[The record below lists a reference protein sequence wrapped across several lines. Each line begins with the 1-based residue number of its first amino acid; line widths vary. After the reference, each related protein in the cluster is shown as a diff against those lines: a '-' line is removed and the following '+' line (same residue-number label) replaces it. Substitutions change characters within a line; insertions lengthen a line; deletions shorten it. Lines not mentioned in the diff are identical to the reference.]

1 MKTFLEL
8 YDELN
13 EKPKGLY
20 YNINKK
26 RKEGRKMRKKGEK
39 GAPKASDFE
48 RAAQT
53 AKESVQ
59 EDDHTAV
66 AKVKSD
72 IKDRKEKNKR
82 DDDQRLD
89 RARTQDTARKNLE
102 TEEVKLDETIVDFDY
117 SRNPKGIYNAFMQMS
132 RRLGLTLFN
141 APTGMTDLKN
151 KGTGRIGA
159 TKSNMVKF
167 MKYLNSKGIEPK
179 VEIVNEEVKIDEA
192 PKGTPKPKVEKTR
205 GGFQVMV
212 YSPSSKKYIPQGQ
225 PHKNQ
230 KDAEKDAKTFEEY
243 SHIKEMI
250 QSGKFTRPEIKK
262 MIERNILEQRSA
274 TGYTLFHR
282 SFSDAMQHAYA
293 FARTK
298 MGMVVDPKEIDNK
311 VATGPKKPG
320 TGKTNSYSLK
330 TNKGMLQIQVY
341 NTGSGAKPFE
351 LNMYSS

>member
-20 YNINKK
+20 YYINKK

-102 TEEVKLDETIVDFDY
+102 TEEVKLDEQFDFVLLDKDNKIVARA
-117 SRNPKGIYNAFMQMS
+117 SGKNAKKEM
-132 RRLGLTLFN
+132 
-141 APTGMTDLKN
+141 
-151 KGTGRIGA
+151 
-159 TKSNMVKF
+159 
-167 MKYLNSKGIEPK
+167 E
-179 VEIVNEEVKIDEA
+179 
-192 PKGTPKPKVEKTR
+192 
-205 GGFQVMV
+205 
-212 YSPSSKKYIPQGQ
+212 SSKRSAHLPPMRIP
-225 PHKNQ
+225 KNEVGKMKIVPISPRDK
-230 KDAEKDAKTFEEY
+230 KDIGDMVLAIGENHD
-243 SHIKEMI
+243 HIKEMI
-250 QSGKFTRPEIKK
+250 QSGKFTRPE
-262 MIERNILEQRSA
+262 
-274 TGYTLFHR
+274 
-282 SFSDAMQHAYA
+282 
-293 FARTK
+293 
-298 MGMVVDPKEIDNK
+298 
-311 VATGPKKPG
+311 
-320 TGKTNSYSLK
+320 
-330 TNKGMLQIQVY
+330 
-341 NTGSGAKPFE
+341 
-351 LNMYSS
+351 